1 MTRTTPHTS
10 LAWAATTVHSEAPN
24 PSRRGDREPAPWP
37 LRRPEAFPRGVAE
50 GFEPDR
56 DDAVGLFLERG
67 APDRPAGRFVAVVTV
82 SNRVVPERPD
92 QGDTCDPGVERRL
105 PSSGPAADAVAA
117 PQTVTMTGTII
128 GR

>member
-1 MTRTTPHTS
+1 M
-10 LAWAATTVHSEAPN
+10 
-24 PSRRGDREPAPWP
+24 G
-37 LRRPEAFPRGVAE
+37 AFPLVAFE
-50 GFEPDR
+50 GFERDR
-56 DDAVGLFLERG
+56 DGAAGLFFERA

-105 PSSGPAADAVAA
+105 PSSGPAPDAVAA

>member
-1 MTRTTPHTS
+1 M
-10 LAWAATTVHSEAPN
+10 
-24 PSRRGDREPAPWP
+24 G
-37 LRRPEAFPRGVAE
+37 AFPLVAFE
-50 GFEPDR
+50 GFERDR
-56 DDAVGLFLERG
+56 DEDAALLFDRD

-105 PSSGPAADAVAA
+105 PSSGPAPDAVAA